1 MKRIAFLLLAAI
13 MASHSM
19 SAPAR
24 GGWKNIVLDD
34 GSIVKVKLVGDEF
47 CHYYITED
55 GRAIG
60 DIPQRISKNRS
71 DIMKANTR
79 STSSD
84 PIATPGKK
92 KQLVLLME
100 FADKTFMGD
109 DAYNHWNAA
118 LNTGKLIQTKEH
130 GSLHQ
135 YFIDQSHGIFDVD
148 FDIYGP
154 FTAEYGYE
162 HYGKNGN
169 NGFDKIPGDLVVEGL
184 KAIEGKV
191 NLSDYDWDG
200 DGNVEQVVVIYA
212 SAGENDSSVQN
223 YGYDNPANLIWP
235 HQYYLE
241 YATTD
246 KKNYTYE
253 GISVSSYCILN
264 HEFRGEIDGFGTFAH
279 EYSHC
284 LGLPDFY
291 QTDGSPHGKDNFGN
305 YDSLAKGCFNG
316 DSWCPANYT
325 AFEKYSL
332 GWYEP
337 LTLTEPTTIDGLQ
350 PMSEGGEA
358 YFINNDGNANEF
370 YMLENRLKSGWD
382 TYIPG
387 EGLLVTHYD
396 YDDMAWRENTINNI
410 ANHQRATIIPASN
423 NTIASQFPYP
433 YVAKNLDG
441 TEEIL
446 NDCLTDDSKP
456 AAMVF
461 NKNVNG
467 TNLMGKPLTNIRRD
481 ADGLISFDFMGG
493 TSDIR
498 GIMADSDPTD
508 LEYFDLQGRKVS
520 VPSRGIY
527 IIRNKK
533 TNKTYKSSF

>member
-1 MKRIAFLLLAAI
+1 M
-13 MASHSM
+13 
-19 SAPAR
+19 
-24 GGWKNIVLDD
+24 
-34 GSIVKVKLVGDEF
+34 
-47 CHYYITED
+47 
-55 GRAIG
+55 
-60 DIPQRISKNRS
+60 
-71 DIMKANTR
+71 
-79 STSSD
+79 
-84 PIATPGKK
+84 
-92 KQLVLLME
+92 
-100 FADKTFMGD
+100 
-109 DAYNHWNAA
+109 
-118 LNTGKLIQTKEH
+118 
-130 GSLHQ
+130 
-135 YFIDQSHGIFDVD
+135 
-148 FDIYGP
+148 
-154 FTAEYGYE
+154 
-162 HYGKNGN
+162 
-169 NGFDKIPGDLVVEGL
+169 
-184 KAIEGKV
+184 
-191 NLSDYDWDG
+191 
-200 DGNVEQVVVIYA
+200 
-212 SAGENDSSVQN
+212 
-223 YGYDNPANLIWP
+223 
-235 HQYYLE
+235 
-241 YATTD
+241 
-246 KKNYTYE
+246 
-253 GISVSSYCILN
+253 
-264 HEFRGEIDGFGTFAH
+264 
-279 EYSHC
+279 
-284 LGLPDFY
+284 
-291 QTDGSPHGKDNFGN
+291 
-305 YDSLAKGCFNG
+305 
-316 DSWCPANYT
+316 
-325 AFEKYSL
+325 

-423 NTIASQFPYP
+423 NTIASQFPSP

>member
-24 GGWKNIVLDD
+24 GGWKNIVLDE

-47 CHYYITED
+47 CH
-55 GRAIG
+55 
-60 DIPQRISKNRS
+60 
-71 DIMKANTR
+71 
-79 STSSD
+79 
-84 PIATPGKK
+84 
-92 KQLVLLME
+92 
-100 FADKTFMGD
+100 F
-109 DAYNHWNAA
+109 
-118 LNTGKLIQTKEH
+118 
-130 GSLHQ
+130 
-135 YFIDQSHGIFDVD
+135 
-148 FDIYGP
+148 
-154 FTAEYGYE
+154 
-162 HYGKNGN
+162 
-169 NGFDKIPGDLVVEGL
+169 
-184 KAIEGKV
+184 
-191 NLSDYDWDG
+191 
-200 DGNVEQVVVIYA
+200 
-212 SAGENDSSVQN
+212 
-223 YGYDNPANLIWP
+223 
-235 HQYYLE
+235 
-241 YATTD
+241 
-246 KKNYTYE
+246 
-253 GISVSSYCILN
+253 
-264 HEFRGEIDGFGTFAH
+264 
-279 EYSHC
+279 
-284 LGLPDFY
+284 
-291 QTDGSPHGKDNFGN
+291 
-305 YDSLAKGCFNG
+305 
-316 DSWCPANYT
+316 
-325 AFEKYSL
+325 
-332 GWYEP
+332 
-337 LTLTEPTTIDGLQ
+337 
-350 PMSEGGEA
+350 
-358 YFINNDGNANEF
+358 
-370 YMLENRLKSGWD
+370 
-382 TYIPG
+382 
-387 EGLLVTHYD
+387 
-396 YDDMAWRENTINNI
+396 NNI